1 MRERCLR
8 LTQIDKTR
16 LKMTFCVKIQV
27 FPLFDQILELPGKSS

>member
-16 LKMTFCVKIQV
+16 PEMTFCVKIQV
-27 FPLFDQILELPGKSS
+27 FLLSDQILELPVKS